1 MSESSQDRLERIEAL
16 VEKIGQRVDSN
27 ARAIQALTENDT
39 EAKKERARL
48 YQIMS
53 DLAQAQATLAQ
64 AQADNKKLLY
74 SFMEN
79 VEEQQEQLRQRQAIL
94 EEQQQKWI
102 ERQDTLEEQQQRLIQ
117 TQADIAELLKFVIT
131 NKT

>member
-1 MSESSQDRLERIEAL
+1 MSENPQDKELKDLIL
-16 VEKIGQRVDSN
+16 SN
-27 ARAIQALTENDT
+27 AKAIQALTENDT

-53 DLAQAQATLAQ
+53 DLAQAQA
-64 AQADNKKLLY
+64 DNKKLFY
-74 SFMEN
+74 SFMEHT
-79 VEEQQEQLRQRQAIL
+79 EQRQ
-94 EEQQQKWI
+94 EELKQ
-102 ERQDTLEEQQQRLIQ
+102 RQDKLEEQQQRLIQ